1 MLNGQYVGCTT
12 GFSQSDKTDIFIPNQ
27 KVDATAT
34 PYLQRLVAVDLIK
47 VEQVGEPVPIIE
59 PIIIGEPVIVIGDG
73 EGVYMPEPTIQP
85 TNDGFWNAT
94 SRIDAY
100 EKAGE
105 IVKKMGDN
113 QRFSITLAS
122 PDGTKQM
129 TQSVSGRY
137 LKHQMFGNNGGLYI
151 TATVFGDERE
161 LGHQSDRS
169 LSVGFNFV
177 NDNGV
182 PTGYNSYGD
191 VTKPYPNGAGIVSLE
206 IQGKNEFKIVPTGAD
221 NDLATIFG
229 LEQPRFV
236 TFADMARAD
245 WRSAEPALS
254 LR

>member
-27 KVDATAT
+27 TINTTAT
-34 PYLQRLVAVDLIK
+34 PYLERLVAVNLIK
-47 VEQVGEPVPIIE
+47 VEQTSEPMPIIE

-113 QRFSITLAS
+113 QRFSITLAN

-137 LKHQMFGNNGGLYI
+137 LKHQMFGNAGGLYM
-151 TATVFGDERE
+151 TATVFGDEQT
-161 LGHQSDRS
+161 LGYQSNRS
-169 LSVGFNFV
+169 LSVGFSFV
-177 NDNGV
+177 NENGV
-182 PTGYNSYGD
+182 PTGYQGNG
-191 VTKPYPNGAGIVSLE
+191 VTGKPYPDGAGFVSLE
-206 IQGKNEFKIVPTGAD
+206 IQGENEFKIVPTGAN
-221 NDLATIFG
+221 NDLATLFG
-229 LEQPRFV
+229 LEQPRWV
-236 TFADMARAD
+236 TFADMANVRFNE
-245 WRSAEPALS
+245 SPMLV